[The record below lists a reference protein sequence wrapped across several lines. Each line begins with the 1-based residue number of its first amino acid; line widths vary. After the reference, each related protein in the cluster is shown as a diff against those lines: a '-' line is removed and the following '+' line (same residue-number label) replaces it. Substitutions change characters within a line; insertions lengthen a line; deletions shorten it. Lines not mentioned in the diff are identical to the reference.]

1 MDNPDF
7 TIPDYK
13 TLPIKEFGRVVTTV
27 SIKTDD
33 GIQQAAL
40 AMAQQN
46 ADYFKSV
53 MSYITDVRWVKE
65 PETQLGPV
73 VDKLQRFRPIG
84 WHALMASKGYDELSK
99 YFQVEF
105 ACRKEHMPEEI
116 TWKFIWKLVLRK
128 VNTDD

>member
-13 TLPIKEFGRVVTTV
+13 TLPIKEFGRVVTTT
-27 SIKTDD
+27 SIKADD
-33 GIQQAAL
+33 EVSHAAL
-40 AMAQQN
+40 AIAQQN

-99 YFQVEF
+99 YFEVEF
-105 ACRKEHMPEEI
+105 ACRKEHVPQDI
-116 TWKFIWKLVLRK
+116 TLKFIWQLVKRWANN
-128 VNTDD
+128 V